1 MQRCILGADTTPT
14 GATLRKFSR
23 PFATCL
29 AGCFILWATLA
40 TAQRPLLIASPAT
53 PLEHRYLAFLQKE
66 TDRRTQAQWQIAD
79 RLPQPLPS
87 QLTIVLGTAAEIE
100 SLLPRPLFKRW
111 RSEHTPATSNAEGYS
126 VTPLGKHLLVLAG
139 NTPRAELFAAGW
151 LLRNVR
157 FTHTSVT
164 LPTPKSFYTAP
175 EKSVRGYQIGY
186 RMKNNT
192 YDAWT
197 LAQFEQQML
206 DLAVFGINTVQF
218 VAPVSDDDASS
229 PLFPATAQDTIVGVS
244 RLSQLY
250 GLRFDLYYPEM
261 AKDYTD
267 PAQCAAELKQF
278 EALVKSLPLIDSVHV
293 PGGDP
298 GHTAPEVLFP
308 LMQKQMEILHRYHPK
323 AEVWISAQGFTS
335 PRYQRFYEILAAKPA
350 WLTGVFF
357 GPQSRESL
365 EQQRAAIPSQYP
377 IEFYP
382 DTAHTMHS
390 QFPVSQWDPI
400 FALTEGREPI
410 DPRPSAFGHI
420 YKHYNA
426 LNSGFLVYS
435 EGVNDDINKF
445 LWGAWGWSVSAETHQ
460 ALVEY
465 ARYLLHLNDASAEKV
480 ARAIEGLEQNWN
492 GPLLQNT
499 NIPRTLALLEAT
511 NASKDNWRWSSLLY
525 RADYDAY
532 LLLKRRRQLAAET
545 EALKALATTG
555 NSSDR
560 IAAAQRALTESRP
573 SADETRLH
581 DALYSLAEK
590 LFHQVGMQLSV
601 PKYSASNWE
610 RGANLD
616 RVETPLNNRT
626 WIESRL
632 SAAEARSTEQ
642 GKIAAL
648 ESLARW
654 KNPAPRS
661 FYDDLGD
668 PAAEPHLVRGQGWLA
683 DPEMYHT
690 AIDGIADET
699 LEKGWSLPSLSY
711 AETLYEEPLTLRYEH
726 LDGNK
731 TYTLRVNYAGEGYK
745 LPIRI
750 LANGKTE
757 VQPFRLRSTNP
768 ETVEFVLPTA
778 VTSTGTLTLQWLRAP
793 GAGGSGR
800 GGQIAEVW
808 LIPSE

>member
-1 MQRCILGADTTPT
+1 VERQYI
-14 GATLRKFSR
+14 
-23 PFATCL
+23 
-29 AGCFILWATLA
+29 
-40 TAQRPLLIASPAT
+40 
-53 PLEHRYLAFLQKE
+53 AFLQHE
-66 TDRRTQAQWQIAD
+66 SNRRNNAHWQVTPRLQQAVPPELA
-79 RLPQPLPS
+79 
-87 QLTIVLGTAAEIE
+87 IVLGTTAEIE
-100 SLLPRPLFKRW
+100 SLLSKPLFLQWK
-111 RSEHTPATSNAEGYS
+111 SHHSPTTTNPEGYS
-126 VTPLGKHLLVLAG
+126 VTPLGKHLIVLAG

-151 LLRNVR
+151 LLRNAR
-157 FTHTSVT
+157 FTETSID
-164 LPTPKSFYTAP
+164 LPTPKPFYTAP

-197 LAQFEQQML
+197 VAQFEQQML

-218 VAPVSDDDASS
+218 VAPISDDDPTS
-229 PLFPATAQDTIVGVS
+229 PLFPAPAQDTIVGVS
-244 RLSQLY
+244 RLSQQY

-261 AKDYTD
+261 ARDYTD
-267 PAQCAAELKQF
+267 PAQFAAELKQF

-298 GHTAPEVLFP
+298 GHTAPEVLLL
-308 LMQKQMEILHRYHPK
+308 LMQQQTEILHRYHPK
-323 AEVWISAQGFTS
+323 AEIWVSAQGFTG
-335 PRYQRFYEILAAKPA
+335 PRYKRFYEMMAAKPA

-390 QFPVSQWDPI
+390 QFPVPQWDPI
-400 FALTEGREPI
+400 FALTESREPI
-410 DPRPSAFGHI
+410 DPRPAAFEHI

-445 LWGAWGWSVSAETHQ
+445 LWGAWGWSVSADTHH

-465 ARYLLHLNDASAEKV
+465 ARYLLHLDDASAENV
-480 ARAIEGLEQNWN
+480 ARGIEGLEQNWN

-499 NIPRTLALLEAT
+499 GIPKTLAVLEAT
-511 NASKDNWRWSSLLY
+511 NASTDNWRWNSLLY
-525 RADYDAY
+525 RANYDAY
-532 LLLKRRRQLAAET
+532 LLLKRRRELAAET
-545 EALKALATTG
+545 AALAALAKTG
-555 NSSDR
+555 TSTER
-560 IAAAQRALTESRP
+560 IFVARHALQNTNPSRE
-573 SADETRLH
+573 ETRLH
-581 DALYSLAEK
+581 DALFSLADK

-601 PKYSASNWE
+601 PKYGASNWE

-616 RVETPLNNRT
+616 RVDTPLNSRA
-626 WIESRL
+626 WIESKL
-632 SAAEARSTEQ
+632 VLAEAKSSEAE
-642 GKIAAL
+642 KVAAL
-648 ESLARW
+648 EAITLW
-654 KNPAPRS
+654 KNPVAGTL
-661 FYDDLGD
+661 YDDLGD
-668 PAAEPHLVRGQGWLA
+668 PTAESHLVQGRGWHS

-699 LEKGWSLPSLSY
+699 LEKGWSLNSLSY
-711 AETLYEEPLTLRYEH
+711 AETLYEEPLTLHYEH
-726 LDGNK
+726 LDAAK

-745 LPIRI
+745 LPMRI

-757 VQPFRLRSTNP
+757 VQPSRLRTTNP
-768 ETVEFVLPTA
+768 EIVEISLPQTVS
-778 VTSTGTLTLQWLRAP
+778 STGTLTLQWLRAA
-793 GAGGSGR
+793 GAGGGGR

-808 LIPSE
+808 LIPSR

>member
-1 MQRCILGADTTPT
+1 MFCRSLAICSILCA
-14 GATLRKFSR
+14 S
-23 PFATCL
+23 
-29 AGCFILWATLA
+29 LA

-53 PLEHRYLAFLQKE
+53 PLENQYLSFLQKE
-66 TDRRTQAQWQIAD
+66 SDRRTQAHWQIAD

-87 QLTIVLGTAAEIE
+87 QLTIVLGTTAEIQ
-100 SLLPRPLFKRW
+100 SLLPRPLFLRW
-111 RSEHTPATSNAEGYS
+111 QSEHSPATANPEGYS

-139 NTPRAELFAAGW
+139 NTSRAELFAAGW
-151 LLRNVR
+151 LLRNAR
-157 FTHTSVT
+157 FTETSVT
-164 LPTPKSFYTAP
+164 LPTPKPFYTAP

-206 DLAVFGINTVQF
+206 DLAVFGVNTVQF
-218 VAPVSDDDASS
+218 VAPVSDDSPSS
-229 PLFPATAQDTIVGVS
+229 PLFPAPAQDTIVGVS
-244 RLSQLY
+244 RLSQQY

-267 PAQCAAELKQF
+267 PSQYAAELKQF
-278 EALVKSLPLIDSVHV
+278 EALVKSLPLIDSLHV

-298 GHTAPEVLFP
+298 GHTPPEVLLP
-308 LMQKQMEILHRYHPK
+308 LMQQQTEILHRYHPK
-323 AEVWISAQGFTS
+323 AEVWVSAQGFTGS
-335 PRYQRFYEILAAKPA
+335 RYQRFYEMMAAKPA

-377 IEFYP
+377 IELYP

-390 QFPVSQWDPI
+390 QFPIPQWDPI

-410 DPRPSAFGHI
+410 DPRPSAFEHI

-426 LNSGFLVYS
+426 LNSGFILYS

-445 LWGAWGWSVSAETHQ
+445 LWGTWGWSVSADTHQ
-460 ALVEY
+460 TLVEY
-465 ARYLLHLNDASAEKV
+465 ARYLLHLNDASAENV
-480 ARAIEGLEQNWN
+480 ARGIEGLEQNWN

-499 NIPRTLALLEAT
+499 SIPKTLALLEAT
-511 NASKDNWRWSSLLY
+511 HASQDNWRWSSLLY

-532 LLLKRRRQLAAET
+532 LLRKRRRELAAET
-545 EALKALATTG
+545 EALKGLAKIG
-555 NSSDR
+555 NSSGR
-560 IAAAQRALTESRP
+560 IAAARQALTESRP
-573 SADETRLH
+573 SAEETRLH

-590 LFHQVGMQLSV
+590 LFHQIGMQLSV
-601 PKYSASNWE
+601 PKYGASNWE

-616 RVETPLNNRT
+616 RVDTPLNNRA

-632 SAAEARSTEQ
+632 SAAQAKSTEQ
-642 GKIAAL
+642 EKIADL
-648 ESLARW
+648 ESITRW
-654 KNPAPRS
+654 KNPAPGS

-711 AETLYEEPLTLRYEH
+711 AETLYEESLTLRYEH
-726 LDGNK
+726 LDSAK
-731 TYTLRVNYAGEGYK
+731 TYTLRVNYAGEGYT
-745 LPIRI
+745 LPMRI
-750 LANGKTE
+750 VANGKTE
-757 VQPFRLRSTNP
+757 VRPFRLRTTNP
-768 ETVEFVLPTA
+768 EIVELMLPRA
-778 VTSTGTLTLQWLRAP
+778 VTSTGSLTLQWLRAP
-793 GAGGSGR
+793 GAGGGGR

-808 LIPSE
+808 LIPSK